1 MDKRKGVG
9 ALLLFVGAF
18 GATKYLMVKG
28 EWTMSHYLL
37 LAGSAVLI
45 GLGIYVIL
53 KADSKVDD

>member
-1 MDKRKGVG
+1 M
-9 ALLLFVGAF
+9 LLFVGAF